1 MAETIRRSLV
11 LQEYDI
17 KETTRGKQPV
27 FSIRFVKKNGE
38 LVFIPRAVACGLPFN
53 AKENRMRGVLPVDT
67 YGNATSHP
75 TAVHIDAIMEWN
87 GKKVIL

>member
-17 KETTRGKQPV
+17 KETPRGKQTI

-38 LVFIPRAVACGLPFN
+38 LVFIPKAVACGLPFN
-53 AKENRMRGVLPVDT
+53 MKENRMRGILPVDS
-67 YGNATSHP
+67 YGNATGHSTP
-75 TAVHIDAIMEWN
+75 VHIDAIMEWN
-87 GKKVIL
+87 HKKVIL